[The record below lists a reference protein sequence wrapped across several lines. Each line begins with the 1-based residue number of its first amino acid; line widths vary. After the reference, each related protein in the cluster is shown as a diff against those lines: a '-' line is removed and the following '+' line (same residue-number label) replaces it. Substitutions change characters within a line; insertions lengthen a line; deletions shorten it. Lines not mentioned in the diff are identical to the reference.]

1 MWRQICYLYNV
12 MRTNFSLVANKK
24 MEIYPGELRFC
35 EDCIHRTTVNGSQK
49 DEIRCER
56 LGIKLKDGSEAN
68 QCLLC
73 DFEETTFAKASAPYK
88 QL

>member
-1 MWRQICYLYNV
+1 

-73 DFEETTFAKASAPYK
+73 DFEETIFAKESRNSFLIGK
-88 QL
+88 FDHIIFE